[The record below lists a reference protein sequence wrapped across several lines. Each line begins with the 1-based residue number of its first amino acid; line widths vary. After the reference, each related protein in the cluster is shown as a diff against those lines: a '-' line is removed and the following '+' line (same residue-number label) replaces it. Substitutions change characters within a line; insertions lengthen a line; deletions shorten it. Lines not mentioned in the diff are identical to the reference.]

1 MADHAAKLAD
11 LIDQVAQSEDF
22 SNTSMDAFPRLGD
35 ALNVLDH
42 LSTYLYQDGFMPL
55 VRAHAHAAI
64 PLKRGTNILLGLFGE
79 A

>member
-1 MADHAAKLAD
+1 VNPEGLN
-11 LIDQVAQSEDF
+11 F
-22 SNTSMDAFPRLGD
+22 SNIYASAFPRLAD

-64 PLKRGTNILLGLFGE
+64 PLKRGTEILTSLFK
-79 A
+79 AQSS